1 MSVSLSIC
9 KDIEDYNESVLAG
22 MNAAQTTFFLAG
34 FIVGGGAGLA
44 SYLIFH
50 IPVIACGYISAFI
63 AAPVILM
70 GFTQKN
76 GMNIFQRLKKSRE
89 LKMEGTVYPV
99 STECPEKIEEL
110 IKAASRID
118 KTEEMNAEEITKAEM
133 KKKLHIIT
141 AAGIAFV
148 IFMVAVIAAGIILK
162 RRL

>member
-1 MSVSLSIC
+1 
-9 KDIEDYNESVLAG
+9 
-22 MNAAQTTFFLAG
+22 
-34 FIVGGGAGLA
+34 
-44 SYLIFH
+44 
-50 IPVIACGYISAFI
+50 
-63 AAPVILM
+63 
-70 GFTQKN
+70 
-76 GMNIFQRLKKSRE
+76 
-89 LKMEGTVYPV
+89 MEGTVYPV

-118 KTEEMNAEEITKAEM
+118 KTEEMNAEEITKVEM